1 MPTSPPRREGPAAI
15 RRLFR
20 TRKSLSGFTQWF
32 IGAGICLL
40 ALFAAAFWLA
50 YLDRG
55 FREAYQILL
64 SMDPPWNKVEG
75 NISASRWHPLSWF
88 ASVVGWA
95 AIPAITG
102 GAAGYIISKRIDGY
116 THTFALEIFQR
127 RRTKVRDKLR
137 LPPAIPWIKRWPV
150 QLDDAPDATIAAQWL
165 ATRTAFVDFLV
176 QVAHGGDWR
185 KAQKH
190 WEIVVAN
197 YLNSPEFSGMGRR
210 RKLASSTGAALMLL
224 ELVIINSGT
233 CFVCDVHD
241 DPTFI

>member
-1 MPTSPPRREGPAAI
+1 MPPPKREGLAKI
-15 RRLFR
+15 RRLVR

-32 IGAGICLL
+32 IGTGFTLL
-40 ALFAAAFWLA
+40 AIFATAFWLA

-64 SMDPPWNKVEG
+64 SMDPPWDKIDG
-75 NISASRWHPLSWF
+75 HSSSPRWHPLSWP
-88 ASVVGWA
+88 ASLIGWA

-116 THTFALEIFQR
+116 THTFALEIFRR
-127 RRTKVRDKLR
+127 RRTKLRDKLR
-137 LPPAIPWIKRWPV
+137 PPPPIPWIKKWPRQV
-150 QLDDAPDATIAAQWL
+150 DDASTAVIAAQWL
-165 ATRTAFVDFLV
+165 QTRTAFVYTLV
-176 QVAHGGDWR
+176 QVHTGDWR

-197 YLNSPEFSGMGRR
+197 YLNAPEYSEMGRKR
-210 RKLASSTGAALMLL
+210 RLASSTGSALMLF
-224 ELVIINSGT
+224 ELVIANSGT
-233 CFVCDVHD
+233 CFICEVQE